1 MNLPISEKLTYWPS
15 ESAWLA
21 RLEASDLGIAP
32 DPTLCFPLEI
42 QLPGTPEGFDSN
54 HLPFVELALTQV
66 PQLRDTATRYL
77 AAFVREP
84 QEDFCLEG
92 LYFGSAPG
100 ELELLLAYTHDIYG
114 QWRVRFHHVPHQ
126 GFQTFYFAREQT

>member
-1 MNLPISEKLTYWPS
+1 MQISEKLTYWPS
-15 ESAWLA
+15 ESGWLA

-42 QLPGTPEGFDSN
+42 QLPDTPEGFDAA
-54 HLPFVELALTQV
+54 HLPFVEVAL
-66 PQLRDTATRYL
+66 PQLHSLLEAATRYL

-92 LYFGSAPG
+92 LSFGSALG
-100 ELELLLAYTHDIYG
+100 ELELLLTYTRDIYG
-114 QWRVRFHHVPHQ
+114 LWRVRFHHVPHQ
-126 GFQTFYFAREQT
+126 GFQTFYFSREQI

>member
-1 MNLPISEKLTYWPS
+1 MPILEKLTYWPS

-42 QLPGTPEGFDSN
+42 ELPGTPEDFDST
-54 HLPFVELALTQV
+54 HLPFVELAL
-66 PQLRDTATRYL
+66 PQLHALLETATRYI

-84 QEDFCLEG
+84 QEDYCLEG
-92 LYFGSAPG
+92 LYFGDSPG
-100 ELELLLAYTHDIYG
+100 KMELLLSYNDDRYG
-114 QWRVRFHHVPHQ
+114 QWRVRFQYVKQRKNFLP
-126 GFQTFYFAREQT
+126 FYFSREQI